1 MPEADQTAD
10 GGYEHISYHTFN
22 AVSYER
28 YMAWKAGAGWIAVG
42 ATEVTSRRKTDADDE
57 DVLAPGQ
64 SVVVRNTNFKLV
76 RKT

>member
-1 MPEADQTAD
+1 
-10 GGYEHISYHTFN
+10 
-22 AVSYER
+22 
-28 YMAWKAGAGWIAVG
+28 MAWKAGAGWIAVG